1 MKSQRYALTLALA
14 FLISPS
20 QRASAQGDQGLPPD
34 SSQTTSDQ
42 QARHRHHGGKDE
54 IDAIGSRKIGK
65 TGWGNWYSLESEI
78 QLGKEYAMIV
88 ESEVKLLRDPMVNE
102 YVNRIAQNLMRNSDA
117 KVPFTV
123 KVIDSE
129 EINSFTLPGG
139 FLYVHTGLI
148 LAADDEAELAG
159 VMAHEIAHV
168 AARHA
173 TRQMTRNNLF
183 NLASIPLIFVG
194 GGAGYAVQ
202 QAFGLVV
209 PLSLS
214 KFSRDFEAEADYLG
228 LEYMYKA
235 GYDPQAYISFFER
248 LQAREKKP
256 GVLVRTFATHPPT
269 ANRIRKSQVEIAS
282 ILPVREQYMVST
294 SDFDAAKARLS
305 AIGNRVQSSGGN
317 RNKPTLIR
325 RTPTSGT
332 DSSDDSTD
340 DHDRPVLKRRGQDS
354 E

>member
-14 FLISPS
+14 FLVSPS
-20 QRASAQGDQGLPPD
+20 QRASAQGDQGLPPN
-34 SSQTTSDQ
+34 SSQTTGDQ

-54 IDAIGSRKIGK
+54 IDAIGNRKIGK

-78 QLGKEYAMIV
+78 QLGKEYAMTV